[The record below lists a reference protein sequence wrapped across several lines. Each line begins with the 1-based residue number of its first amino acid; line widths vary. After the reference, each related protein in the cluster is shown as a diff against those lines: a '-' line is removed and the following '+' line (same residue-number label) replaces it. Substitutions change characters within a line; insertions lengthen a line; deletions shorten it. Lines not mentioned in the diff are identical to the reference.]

1 VLNLLN
7 IGKLKMSAAFLAAAF
22 VFAGCFQDPMSS
34 APVRPVEGDVHL
46 QLHMAVSGVDKLAK
60 GNAITLNKL
69 IITLTSNATPADT
82 VRDTI
87 MAGTYGLGTNAA
99 VDQPPISKNY
109 TLKSLRTWKVV
120 AVVRDT
126 RDSLIHHDSAT
137 TPTLYSADTAAV
149 SLNLSSRYAMYEAK
163 FQNIPDSINSASG
176 GLKQK
181 LNLKRLVLKIDGV
194 AVMDSTIPVGYFTA
208 LQTHTLSYDYVSTS
222 TKTPVASGTSQNLN
236 AVHFASAT
244 HGFAVGGAGAL
255 SRTTDGGLSWSTTT
269 LPSGK
274 ALRAIHFLNATTGWI
289 GGDSVVYRTTDGG
302 ANWSLHTSA
311 PFLGSTS
318 IRSIAFV
325 SSTLG
330 YALTANGS
338 LYKSTDGG
346 ATWNSYLGVPVGG
359 GMSFA
364 SATTGWM
371 VGRNGAGSP
380 VTSNIRKTTD
390 GGSSFLTQTSPSTK
404 MLHAVHAVNANIAI
418 AVGDSLIVRTTNG
431 GVTWDAVTNGVPA
444 NRNFKSVYFLDAA
457 TGFAVGENGVILST
471 NDTGASWTQES
482 TPSTQPFNGVG
493 FFGGKGFIV
502 GNAGTLLTLAGPKLV
517 EMLAYGPMGNWNT
530 ALPLFSGSKYV
541 HAVSGVDA
549 NVSLNLSWVGPTT
562 GTGSITATLGRVGKV
577 TIIGT
582 LPGTTMP

>member
-34 APVRPVEGDVHL
+34 APARPVEGDVQL
-46 QLHMAVSGVDKLAK
+46 RLHMAVAGVDKLAK

-69 IITLTSNATPADT
+69 IVTLTSNATPADT
-82 VRDTI
+82 VIDTI
-87 MAGTYGLGTNAA
+87 LAGTQGLGTNAA
-99 VDQPPISKNY
+99 VDQPPINKNY
-109 TLKSLRTWKVV
+109 SLKSLRTWKVV
-120 AVVRDT
+120 AMVRDT
-126 RDSLIHHDSAT
+126 RDSLIHSDSAT
-137 TPTLYSADTAAV
+137 TPTLYSADTAAI
-149 SLNLSSRYAMYEAK
+149 SLNLASRYAMYEAK

-194 AVMDSTIPVGYFTA
+194 AVVDSTIPAGYFTS
-208 LQTHTLSYDYVSTS
+208 LQTHTLFYDYVSTS
-222 TKTPVASGTSQNLN
+222 TKTPVASGTSQGLN
-236 AVHFASAT
+236 AVRFASASN
-244 HGFAVGGAGAL
+244 GFAVGNGGVV
-255 SRTTDGGLSWSTTT
+255 SRTINGGSSWTTSTFAA
-269 LPSGK
+269 GK
-274 ALRAIHFLNATTGWI
+274 TLRAIHFLNATTGWI
-289 GGDSVVYRTTDGG
+289 AGDSVVYRTTDGG
-302 ANWSLHTSA
+302 DTWSLHTSA
-311 PFLGSTS
+311 PFLTTTS
-318 IRSIAFV
+318 IRSIWFV

-330 YALTANGS
+330 YALTSNTS
-338 LYKSTDGG
+338 LYRSTDGG
-346 ATWNSYLGVPVGG
+346 ATWSSYLSVPIGG
-359 GMSFA
+359 GLSFVN
-364 SATTGWM
+364 ATTGWM
-371 VGRNGAGSP
+371 VGRHGAGTP

-390 GGSSFLTQTSPSTK
+390 GGSSFLTQTSPTTK
-404 MLHAVHAVNANIAI
+404 MLQAVHAVNANIAI
-418 AVGDSLIVRTTNG
+418 AVGDSVIVRTTDG
-431 GVTWDAVTNGVPA
+431 GVTWSAVTNGVPA

-457 TGFAVGENGVILST
+457 TGFVVGENGVILST

-482 TPSTQPFNGVG
+482 TPSTQHFNGVG